1 MSGTVQYLKVRLSMG
16 SKVAFPYLEAA
27 TLRAWAVQVNDAK
40 QWTASTFLSRIKVP
54 WAHTRPA
61 SRTSKTSSGLSNPP
75 FCLLVSNHTSPSA
88 HRAPKMNSVASKRLF
103 QEYKHLT
110 TDPPEGIT
118 AGPVT
123 EDDLFVW
130 EAMIQGPEGTPY
142 EGGVFP
148 AELKFPR
155 DYPLMPPT
163 MKFLC
168 DIWHPNGMLFL
179 SLCQALVT
187 NPDHITVYPNGNVCI
202 SILHAP
208 GDDPNHYEQA
218 SERWSPIQ
226 SVEKIL
232 ISVMSMIAEPNDESP
247 ANVDAARMWRER
259 RTEFERRV
267 KADVRRSLG
276 L

>member
-1 MSGTVQYLKVRLSMG
+1 
-16 SKVAFPYLEAA
+16 
-27 TLRAWAVQVNDAK
+27 
-40 QWTASTFLSRIKVP
+40 
-54 WAHTRPA
+54 
-61 SRTSKTSSGLSNPP
+61 
-75 FCLLVSNHTSPSA
+75 
-88 HRAPKMNSVASKRLF
+88 MNSVAAKRLF
-103 QEYKHLT
+103 QEYKALS

-118 AGPVT
+118 AGPVN
-123 EDDLFVW
+123 EDDLFIW
-130 EAMIQGPEGTPY
+130 EALIQGPEGTPF

-163 MKFLC
+163 MKFTC
-168 DIWHPNGMLFL
+168 DMWHPNGMRY
-179 SLCQALVT
+179 STALDSICAKELT
-187 NPDHITVYPNGNVCI
+187 SCATVYPNGVVCI
-202 SILHAP
+202 SILHPP
-208 GDDPNHYEQA
+208 GDDPNHYEHA

-259 RTEFERRV
+259 RKEYETRV

>member
-1 MSGTVQYLKVRLSMG
+1 
-16 SKVAFPYLEAA
+16 
-27 TLRAWAVQVNDAK
+27 
-40 QWTASTFLSRIKVP
+40 
-54 WAHTRPA
+54 
-61 SRTSKTSSGLSNPP
+61 
-75 FCLLVSNHTSPSA
+75 
-88 HRAPKMNSVASKRLF
+88 MNSVASKRLF

-118 AGPVT
+118 AGPVN
-123 EDDLFVW
+123 EDDLFLW

-142 EGGVFP
+142 EGGIFP
-148 AELKFPR
+148 AELKFPK

-168 DIWHPNGMLFL
+168 DIWHPNGKTLAIAKRSVRGFR
-179 SLCQALVT
+179 A
-187 NPDHITVYPNGNVCI
+187 NIRTVYANGVVCI
-202 SILHAP
+202 SILHPP

-259 RTEFERRV
+259 RSEFDSRV
-267 KADVRRSLG
+267 KADVRKSLG